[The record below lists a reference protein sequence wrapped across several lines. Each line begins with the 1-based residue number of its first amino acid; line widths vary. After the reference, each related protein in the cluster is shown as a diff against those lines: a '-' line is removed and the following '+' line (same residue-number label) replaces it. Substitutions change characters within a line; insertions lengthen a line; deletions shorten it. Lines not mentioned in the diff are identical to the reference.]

1 MRKLLL
7 PLVTT
12 LLLLSLMIVALPVLA
27 FDTSTTVDQAA
38 TPVSIV
44 RCPGAP
50 AARLSVGVSGR
61 VAQTYSTL
69 WASIYSNVVLD
80 VMYRANNDTFVVLG
94 GPFCGVGP
102 YNWYQVRHGS
112 TVGYVTEG
120 TGSSYWIEPNVPTP
134 TATVAPVTLTP
145 TTVPPTATPTTV
157 PPTATSTLAPP
168 SPTATIRPT
177 TSAACPGAPAPRL
190 QTGDLGAVAQVY
202 SSLRA
207 GLGSGKVLAIMYRA
221 KNDSFEVLGGPYCGY
236 GPYNWYLVKFGALT
250 GYVTEGT
257 GSIYWITPTS

>member
-7 PLVTT
+7 PLISI
-12 LLLLSLMIVALPVLA
+12 LFLLSLMIVALPVMA

-50 AARLSVGVSGR
+50 AARLSVGAVGR

-69 WASIYSNVVLD
+69 WASIYSNAVLD

-120 TGSSYWIEPNVPTP
+120 TGSAYWIEPN
-134 TATVAPVTLTP
+134 L
-145 TTVPPTATPTTV
+145 
-157 PPTATSTLAPP
+157 PTATSTVAPP

-221 KNDSFEVLGGPYCGY
+221 KNDSFEVLGGPYCGF
-236 GPYNWYLVKFGALT
+236 GPYNWYQVRFGALT

-257 GSIYWITPTS
+257 GTIYWITPTS